1 LLHAISFLERRLI
14 ADRHVDVGG
23 CQVGAL
29 LYMETV
35 LARLFPVLESEKL
48 HRLSLVQKSI
58 HRCGDLLQTQTFIVV
73 QTFLG
78 CTANVFDMCWTSSWT
93 VSTVPAGTLS
103 ACCFRTSSGSRDLED
118 PPLFATIPREC
129 SKELHSRVLMSSS
142 CAGAK

>member
-58 HRCGDLLQTQTFIVV
+58 HRCGRPPTEQNCHRRPEDSPELQCQR
-73 QTFLG
+73 LR
-78 CTANVFDMCWTSSWT
+78 CCAER
-93 VSTVPAGTLS
+93 PAGLYQL
-103 ACCFRTSSGSRDLED
+103 FRRARFPFVGLARPAVLE
-118 PPLFATIPREC
+118 T
-129 SKELHSRVLMSSS
+129 
-142 CAGAK
+142 